1 MVGKLPTRLFRD
13 CFEAALTPPVD
24 PTLALETRLHEQGFP
39 RVIGCDEVGRGPLA
53 GPVVVGLV
61 VWEPT
66 QGAWPE
72 GLRDSKALS
81 EKKRPAI
88 AEAIP
93 EFFPHHAIG
102 QASPQEIDD
111 RGIVVALATAV
122 VRGLRDLASQGVAV
136 GSSVLLLDGSH
147 DFVTPHLPHPLAV
160 RTREKADRDCVSV
173 AAASVLAK
181 VHRDATMVRYAATY
195 PEYGFESNKGYGSAG
210 HRQAITDHGVTEVH
224 RTTWIHF

>member
-1 MVGKLPTRLFRD
+1 
-13 CFEAALTPPVD
+13 
-24 PTLALETRLHEQGFP
+24 
-39 RVIGCDEVGRGPLA
+39 
-53 GPVVVGLV
+53 
-61 VWEPT
+61 
-66 QGAWPE
+66 
-72 GLRDSKALS
+72 
-81 EKKRPAI
+81 
-88 AEAIP
+88 
-93 EFFPHHAIG
+93 
-102 QASPQEIDD
+102 
-111 RGIVVALATAV
+111 
-122 VRGLRDLASQGVAV
+122 
-136 GSSVLLLDGSH
+136 VLLLDGSH